1 MLEASVSDSGVGIKE
16 EDQDKL
22 FRLFGKLD
30 STKNI
35 NSTGIGLGLNI
46 CK

>member
-1 MLEASVSDSGVGIKE
+1 MLEVSVSDSGVGIKV

-30 STKNI
+30 STKSM